1 MVEGD
6 VGLLEGDLD
15 LPVDAVGD
23 GVGYCEVGREE
34 QRGRK
39 TGGISLPLGRHKT
52 EEVAK
57 RHVQNMTLVQCQNML
72 VQIATRSA
80 SFI

>member
-6 VGLLEGDLD
+6 LGLLEGDLD

-23 GVGYCEVGREE
+23 RVGYCEVGREE

-52 EEVAK
+52 EK
-57 RHVQNMTLVQCQNML
+57 KSQRDMFK
-72 VQIATRSA
+72 I
-80 SFI
+80 

>member
-52 EEVAK
+52 EK
-57 RHVQNMTLVQCQNML
+57 KSQRDMFKT
-72 VQIATRSA
+72 
-80 SFI
+80 